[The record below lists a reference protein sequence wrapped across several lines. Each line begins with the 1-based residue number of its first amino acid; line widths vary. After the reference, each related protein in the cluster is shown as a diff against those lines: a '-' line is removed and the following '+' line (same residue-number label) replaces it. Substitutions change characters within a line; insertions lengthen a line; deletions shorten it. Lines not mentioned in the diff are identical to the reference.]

1 MKIAQNIEGKAEI
14 ILVVEQNL
22 GVRRIIPTSDIMGSR
37 RENVIRTIK
46 LICRCR
52 MLFYKSNLQDTEVST
67 EIILIIS
74 SKSM

>member
-52 MLFYKSNLQDTEVST
+52 MLFYKNNLQDTEVST

>member
-1 MKIAQNIEGKAEI
+1 MKIAQNIEGKAEVM
-14 ILVVEQNL
+14 LVVEQNL

-52 MLFYKSNLQDTEVST
+52 MFYKNNLQDTEVST

>member
-52 MLFYKSNLQDTEVST
+52 MLFYKNNLQDNEVST